1 MFPSPQNVG
10 GTPIIGARPGAAAA
24 AAAAPGN
31 AGYAWG
37 SGRPLG
43 AL

>member
-24 AAAAPGN
+24 AAAPGN
-31 AGYAWG
+31 AGYTWG